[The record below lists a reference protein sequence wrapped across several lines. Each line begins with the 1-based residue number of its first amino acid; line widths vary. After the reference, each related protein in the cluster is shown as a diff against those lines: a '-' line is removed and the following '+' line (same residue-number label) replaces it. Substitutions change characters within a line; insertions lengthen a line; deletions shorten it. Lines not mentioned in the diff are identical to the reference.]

1 MNLSNEDRLLLL
13 DAIEK
18 NRDDDNPITCNHC
31 NEPITIERDEMG
43 RALKASCK
51 CGKFNTNFRPI

>member
-1 MNLSNEDRLLLL
+1 MNLTTEDRSLLL

-18 NRDDDNPITCNHC
+18 NMGSDNPVTCNNC
-31 NEPITIERDEMG
+31 NEPIVIERDEMG

-51 CGKFNTNFRPI
+51 CGKFNTSFRPI